1 MAATTIRF
9 TGEQAR
15 GLAGVTPE
23 AWRHWRSVVPY
34 LQAKRGKGA
43 RFSIG
48 EIVVLRLLAQAVS
61 DLGVGVSRTAL
72 GWNRLFELCADQRPA
87 DLRDAD
93 VRLRA
98 DHAEITFEG
107 SPVPVVGFALTM
119 GCAPIVDTL
128 MTAAFPDLDPS
139 SQRPLPFAPRLVA
152 GSTR

>member
-1 MAATTIRF
+1 MAATTIKF

-34 LQAKRGKGA
+34 LQLKRGKGA

-61 DLGVGVSRTAL
+61 NFGIGVSRTAP

-87 DLRDAD
+87 DLRDAE

-98 DHAEITFEG
+98 DDAEIAFEG
-107 SPVPVVGFALTM
+107 ALIPAAGFALAM